1 VSSVTSGD
9 APQTS
14 TLPTSTLPTGWPV
27 RRTPR
32 WLLLAAIPVLAV
44 AIAVSLAH
52 SPTRAE
58 RASDLRGYLQALN
71 TDVESC
77 AGGVRESL
85 TALRLVEA
93 ENWRSASDVSDGI
106 SVAEQGAANCGPAA
120 NEQIDDLENYQAPES
135 LDGFGLVAVVTSLV
149 DWVAPD
155 AQNVETGVA
164 KVLAA
169 PSPPARARAQ
179 AELTVAI
186 ERLNGKR
193 AAVNGPI
200 RKAIAALGAQATPL
214 NLPG

>member
-1 VSSVTSGD
+1 MT
-9 APQTS
+9 APPPTRS
-14 TLPTSTLPTGWPV
+14 TLSSGWPV

-32 WLLLAAIPVLAV
+32 LLMLAAIPVLAA

-58 RASDLRGYLQALN
+58 RASDLHSYLQALN

-93 ENWRSASDVSDGI
+93 EHWRSPSDVSDGI
-106 SVAEQGAANCGPAA
+106 SVAEQGAANCGPAD

-135 LDGFGLVAVVTSLV
+135 LDGFGLVAVVTRLV

-155 AQNVETGVA
+155 AQDVQTGVA
-164 KVLAA
+164 NVLAA
-169 PSPPARARAQ
+169 PSPQARVRAQ

-186 ERLNGKR
+186 GRLNGKR

>member
-1 VSSVTSGD
+1 VPSVTSSA

-14 TLPTSTLPTGWPV
+14 TLSSGWPV

-32 WLLLAAIPVLAV
+32 RLLLAAIPALAV

-52 SPTRAE
+52 SPTSAE
-58 RASDLRGYLQALN
+58 RASDLHSYLQALT

-93 ENWRSASDVSDGI
+93 EDWRSATDISDGI

-120 NEQIDDLENYQAPES
+120 NEQIDDLENYQVPES

-149 DWVAPD
+149 DWVAPC
-155 AQNVETGVA
+155 AQDVATGVA

-169 PSPPARARAQ
+169 PSPPARVRAK
-179 AELTVAI
+179 AELAVAI
-186 ERLNGKR
+186 GRLNGKR